1 MDSLICGPSRSKRP
15 VFLFEGHEN
24 LTSDAIPTGQLGL
37 AGPSE
42 PLDSAH
48 WPVRGDLAHI
58 RLAGRVFVPH
68 YAVPMPRKIAAGG
81 AALVRATQE
90 GADVLDQLPGGTL
103 FNVLDLAGQWAWGQV
118 GDDGLVGYVPIAALA
133 AE

>member
-1 MDSLICGPSRSKRP
+1 M
-15 VFLFEGHEN
+15 
-24 LTSDAIPTGQLGL
+24 
-37 AGPSE
+37 
-42 PLDSAH
+42 
-48 WPVRGDLAHI
+48 PVRGDLAHI

-81 AALVRATQE
+81 AALVRAMQE

-118 GDDGLVGYVPIAALA
+118 GNDGLVGYVPIAALA